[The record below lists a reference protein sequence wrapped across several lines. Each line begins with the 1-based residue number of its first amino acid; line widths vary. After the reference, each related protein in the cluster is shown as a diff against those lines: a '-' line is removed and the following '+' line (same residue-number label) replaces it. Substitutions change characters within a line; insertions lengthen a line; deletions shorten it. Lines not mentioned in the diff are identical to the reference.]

1 MSSCSFTHCGSKPEA
16 EEEDEKAPNRIHTT
30 TTGYLTPLLLLLL
43 LLLRASKQERRRRRE
58 DGPKLVALSAT
69 SAQRQ
74 RRKGVVC
81 PLTLLSFSLLR
92 LKVASGKR
100 GFYKSASSLRGER
113 MTHCFVDQHI
123 LYMIPFFDASNY
135 RQCFWN

>member
-30 TTGYLTPLLLLLL
+30 TTTGYLTPLLLLL
-43 LLLRASKQERRRRRE
+43 RASKPERGRRRRE

-74 RRKGVVC
+74 RRKGLVC

-92 LKVASGKR
+92 LKVASGKKR
-100 GFYKSASSLRGER
+100 FSKSAPPLRGER
-113 MTHCFVDQHI
+113 MTQCFVDQAEQHI
-123 LYMIPFFDASNY
+123 ALFLELILSTA
-135 RQCFWN
+135 RR